1 MAILVFV
8 PPAMGLVKSLGFSQL
23 HWGQREGGKA
33 GKGGKAGG
41 GKRRGEGGKG
51 AATDGLTAK
60 GLLVPRPCVER
71 QHAVPSYAAA
81 TMVSGKQ
88 HMKRGGIY
96 SWDSQYKPMYIM
108 PVTHHNHVST

>member
-1 MAILVFV
+1 MVSVYGNTSICTSSHG
-8 PPAMGLVKSLGFSQL
+8 PCEGSGLFTIALGTEG
-23 HWGQREGGKA
+23 WGGGGGGGGGEGG
-33 GKGGKAGG
+33 
-41 GKRRGEGGKG
+41 GGKG
-51 AATDGLTAK
+51 AATDGLTVK
-60 GLLVPRPCVER
+60 GLLMPRRCVER